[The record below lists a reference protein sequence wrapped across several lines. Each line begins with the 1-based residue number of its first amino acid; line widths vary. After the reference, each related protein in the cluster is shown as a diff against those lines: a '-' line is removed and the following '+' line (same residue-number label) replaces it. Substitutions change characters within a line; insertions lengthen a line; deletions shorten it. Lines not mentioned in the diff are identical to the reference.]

1 MTRVVRLTLAYDG
14 TGFHGW
20 AKQREQ
26 RTVEGVLQTA
36 LERFLRDR
44 PKISVAGRTDAGVHA
59 RGQVVS
65 FRAADVVDVG
75 RLQPGLNA
83 LLAPE
88 VVVTEARVVPDGFHA
103 RHSATAREYRYRIET
118 GPFPDP
124 FTARFVWHR
133 SGELSLPPMRA
144 GARELVG
151 EHDFASFCRL
161 PRDGSVTIRN
171 LQRLMIT
178 RSGGLVEVTA
188 RANAFLHQMVRSL
201 VGTLVAVGDG
211 RIEPDRV
218 PAILAARDRS
228 AAAQMAP
235 SHGLTLERVAY
246 GRR

>member
-44 PKISVAGRTDAGVHA
+44 PKISAAGRTDAGVHA

-65 FRAADVVDVG
+65 FRVADIVDVG
-75 RLQPGLNA
+75 RLQPTLNA

-88 VVVTEARVVPDGFHA
+88 VVVTKACGAPDGFHA

-118 GPFPDP
+118 GPYPDP

-133 SGELSLPPMRA
+133 SGELSLPRMRA
-144 GARELVG
+144 AARELVG

-161 PRDGSVTIRN
+161 PRDGSATTRN
-171 LQRLMIT
+171 LQRVVIT

-201 VGTLVAVGDG
+201 VGTLVAVGEG
-211 RIEPDRV
+211 RIEPDRIH
-218 PAILAARDRS
+218 AILAARDRS